1 MDQHRDLEALS
12 LLQRVPCSMHLHGH
26 HFQVVG
32 LGQTSLRG
40 AMRDMVIA
48 PQMESVTIQF
58 DADNA
63 GEWPIHCHNAYHL
76 AAGMMTTV
84 KVS

>member
-1 MDQHRDLEALS
+1 
-12 LLQRVPCSMHLHGH
+12 
-26 HFQVVG
+26 
-32 LGQTSLRG
+32 
-40 AMRDMVIA
+40 MRDMVIA